1 MTAIELLDRE
11 QELLDAAVAALPAE
25 QRQLYYERSTEA
37 FKDPDTYAT
46 LAYLFIAGLH
56 HFYLNRWDRG
66 LLDLS
71 FNLGGLALIGYGVI
85 RDQLA
90 SVVLGVGI
98 VVAIAISELSY
109 LFRSQQIVK
118 RYNLDRQREILAA
131 IQGSPH
137 ALPGVRHH

>member
-11 QELLDAAVAALPAE
+11 QSLLDAAVAELPPE
-25 QRQLYYERSTEA
+25 QRQLFYERATEA

-46 LAYLFIAGLH
+46 LAYAFIAGLH

-66 LLDLS
+66 LLDVS
-71 FNLGGLALIGYGVI
+71 FNLGGLALIVYGVV
-85 RDQLA
+85 RDQMP
-90 SVVLGVGI
+90 SVLLGGGI
-98 VVAIAISELSY
+98 VLAIAISELGY

-131 IQGSPH
+131 IQGAPH
-137 ALPGVRHH
+137 ALHGARHP

>member
-11 QELLDAAVAALPAE
+11 QDLLDAAVAELPAD

-46 LAYLFIAGLH
+46 LAYMFIAGLH
-56 HFYLNRWDRG
+56 HFYLKRWDRG
-66 LLDLS
+66 LLDIS

-85 RDQLA
+85 RDQMS
-90 SVVLGVGI
+90 SVLLGVGI
-98 VVAIAISELSY
+98 VAAIAISELSY

-118 RYNLDRQREILAA
+118 RYNLDRQREILTA
-131 IQGSPH
+131 IRGAPPM
-137 ALPGVRHH
+137 LPGPRSH

>member
-46 LAYLFIAGLH
+46 LAYMFIAGLH

-66 LLDLS
+66 LLDIS

-85 RDQLA
+85 RDQLS
-90 SVVLGVGI
+90 SVLLGVGI

-131 IQGSPH
+131 IQGPPH
-137 ALPGVRHH
+137 TLPGARHH